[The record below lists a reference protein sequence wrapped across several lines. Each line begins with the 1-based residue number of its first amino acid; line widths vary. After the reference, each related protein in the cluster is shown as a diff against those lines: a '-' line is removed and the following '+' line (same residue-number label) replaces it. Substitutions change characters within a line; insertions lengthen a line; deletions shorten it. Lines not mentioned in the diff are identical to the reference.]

1 MTSHAEF
8 LRVEGG
14 DRELS
19 VAIREGRWREVESLS
34 ARERALCEAAE
45 RLSAQP
51 TSMTEADWLP
61 LRDLGFSD
69 EAILEVAHVV
79 GVFNHLTRLA
89 DGLGLELD
97 PQTEEAARTG
107 IPLVRPQQPR

>member
-1 MTSHAEF
+1 
-8 LRVEGG
+8 
-14 DRELS
+14 
-19 VAIREGRWREVESLS
+19 VAIRERRWREVETLTDR
-34 ARERALCEAAE
+34 ARELCEVAE
-45 RLSAQP
+45 RISKQP
-51 TSMTEADWLP
+51 TSMTAAEWQP
-61 LRDLGFSD
+61 LRDLGLTD

-107 IPLVRPQQPR
+107 VPLVRVVP

>member
-1 MTSHAEF
+1 MA
-8 LRVEGG
+8 V
-14 DRELS
+14 
-19 VAIREGRWREVESLS
+19 REGRWRDVEKSLS
-34 ARERALCEAAE
+34 DRQRALCDVAE

-51 TSMTEADWLP
+51 TGMTEADWQP
-61 LRDLGFSD
+61 LRDLGLSD
-69 EAILEVAHVV
+69 EALLEVAHVV

-107 IPLVRPQQPR
+107 VKLVRPEQPSGPEPG